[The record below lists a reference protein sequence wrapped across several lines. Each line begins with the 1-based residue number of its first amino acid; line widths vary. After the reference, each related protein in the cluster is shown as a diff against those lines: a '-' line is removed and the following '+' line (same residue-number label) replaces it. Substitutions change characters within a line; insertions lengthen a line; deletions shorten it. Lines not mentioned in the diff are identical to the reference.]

1 MEVCTN
7 VANDRISWH
16 CPLHS
21 LWQICQRECSGQCQE
36 ILSFAT
42 FVHTSK
48 ESYRTGELELLDECA
63 PTH

>member
-1 MEVCTN
+1 MWFGVQ
-7 VANDRISWH
+7 ARRIENTIKAY
-16 CPLHS
+16 PEYE
-21 LWQICQRECSGQCQE
+21 QICQRECSGQCQE